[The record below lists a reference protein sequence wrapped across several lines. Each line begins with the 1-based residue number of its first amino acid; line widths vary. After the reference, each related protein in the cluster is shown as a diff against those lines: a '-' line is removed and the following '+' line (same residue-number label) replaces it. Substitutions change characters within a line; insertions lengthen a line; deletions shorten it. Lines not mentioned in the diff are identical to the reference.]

1 MRKISL
7 DIGSSSYTRGTV
19 NLDRN
24 FDWSSPFMQSWKY
37 DELIA
42 PKNDDGDKVVADANY
57 PLPFRDNVFD
67 EVYLVHVIEHLV
79 RPFELLCEVKRVLKK
94 NGIVK
99 VVVPNARVNLADW
112 RDNEHVFSFTKPTIT
127 RLVKKVF
134 KVKEV
139 RLLFNDED
147 IYVMAVKE

>member
-7 DIGSSSYTRGTV
+7 DIGSGSYTRGTINIDV
-19 NLDRN
+19 NFN
-24 FDWSSPFMQSWKY
+24 WSSPFMHSWKY

-42 PKNDDGDKVVADANY
+42 PKNEDGDKVLADANY

-67 EVYLVHVIEHLV
+67 EVYLVHVIEHLL
-79 RPFELLCEVKRVLKK
+79 RPYECLCEVKRVLKK

-99 VVVPNARVNLADW
+99 VVVPNAQKNLADW

-127 RLVKKVF
+127 RLIKKLF